1 VNHRPDISNRPT
13 AHERRSVAAARA
25 NLDVVVAIVA
35 AWLST
40 LVARVLPALTAHA
53 AAAGRS
59 LPRAASRDRGAVSI
73 EQVLWYAAA
82 AISVAVVAAI
92 IWSQIRSTAST
103 PVNQPSA
110 P

>member
-1 VNHRPDISNRPT
+1 MHDPQLLLASVLAVLDRWRPHR
-13 AHERRSVAAARA
+13 
-25 NLDVVVAIVA
+25 LDTTDD
-35 AWLST
+35 L
-40 LVARVLPALTAHA
+40 H
-53 AAAGRS
+53 
-59 LPRAASRDRGAVSI
+59 DRGAVSI

-103 PVNQPSA
+103 PVQSPSA